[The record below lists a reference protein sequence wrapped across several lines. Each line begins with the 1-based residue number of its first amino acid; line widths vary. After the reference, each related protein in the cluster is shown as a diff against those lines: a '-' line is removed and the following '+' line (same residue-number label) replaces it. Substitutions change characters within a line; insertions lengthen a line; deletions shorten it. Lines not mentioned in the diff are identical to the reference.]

1 MVGLF
6 ETCMKSGFGWHYCNI
21 RSGIVAFFGI
31 LAA

>member
-6 ETCMKSGFGWHYCNI
+6 ETCMKSGFGWHYCNMG
-21 RSGIVAFFGI
+21 SSLVAFFGI